1 MLLIFFL
8 ISYVLDCAN
17 KGNVEMLEG
26 VPMTVYAL
34 LTLTLHMADQ
44 NV

>member
-1 MLLIFFL
+1 MLLVFFL
-8 ISYVLDCAN
+8 ISYTLDCAN
-17 KGNVEMLEG
+17 KGSVEMLEG

-34 LTLTLHMADQ
+34 WTLTLHSADQ